1 MKPLYNYFTILFIY
15 LIMFS
20 TSIGHTTTYEVKN
33 IEINEPYSIY
43 FKKKT
48 VIDKAF
54 IAAFKLLMA
63 RIIPSDNLKKIDIS
77 NLDTI
82 KPMIDSF
89 SITDEKF
96 INKNYS
102 AKFDVL
108 FEKKQVLSYLNALNI
123 VSSIPKFKKIL
134 FLPILVDLKNN
145 ELFLYQENIIH
156 KNWNNIEN
164 QSHLL
169 NYSLLTEDLENLKTI
184 SNNLNNIENF
194 DFNEILHKY
203 NEEDYI
209 VSIFFR
215 NDENIQV
222 LSKLNLDDKLSIVK
236 SEFLNLNLNKKK
248 DLKVMVED
256 LKIIFENK
264 WKKVNEINSSIKL
277 ALTLSVDSKNIKL
290 LKQLEKEFNKSDLIN
305 SYTILKFSNLETIY
319 KVIYNGTP
327 DKFISNLKRKNFKID
342 ISNKNWI
349 VYE

>member
-1 MKPLYNYFTILFIY
+1 M
-15 LIMFS
+15 
-20 TSIGHTTTYEVKN
+20 
-33 IEINEPYSIY
+33 
-43 FKKKT
+43 
-48 VIDKAF
+48 
-54 IAAFKLLMA
+54 
-63 RIIPSDNLKKIDIS
+63 
-77 NLDTI
+77 
-82 KPMIDSF
+82 
-89 SITDEKF
+89 
-96 INKNYS
+96 
-102 AKFDVL
+102 
-108 FEKKQVLSYLNALNI
+108 
-123 VSSIPKFKKIL
+123 
-134 FLPILVDLKNN
+134 VDLKNN

-156 KNWNNIEN
+156 KNWNNKEN

-169 NYSLLTEDLENLKTI
+169 NYSLLTEDLENLKAI

-222 LSKLNLDDKLSIVK
+222 LSKLNLDNKLSIVK
-236 SEFLNLNLNKKK
+236 SDFLNLNLNKKK
-248 DLKVMVED
+248 DLKNMIED
-256 LKIIFENK
+256 LKIIFENR

-342 ISNKNWI
+342 ISNKNWV

>member
-1 MKPLYNYFTILFIY
+1 MSRIVFI
-15 LIMFS
+15 S
-20 TSIGHTTTYEVKN
+20 
-33 IEINEPYSIY
+33 
-43 FKKKT
+43 KKKT

-63 RIIPSDNLKKIDIS
+63 RIITSDNLKKIDIS

-123 VSSIPKFKKIL
+123 VSSIPKSKKIL

-203 NEEDYI
+203 NDEDYI

-248 DLKVMVED
+248 DLKNMIED
-256 LKIIFENK
+256 LKIIFENR

-305 SYTILKFSNLETIY
+305 SYTILKFSNIETIY

-342 ISNKNWI
+342 ISNKNWV